1 MTKLETITAE
11 DLQNRTYEPTHFLV
25 DELIPEGLHIL
36 AGAPKIGK
44 SWLALW
50 LCLCVSQGQ
59 PLWNF
64 ATTQGEAL
72 YLSLEDSFQRIQT
85 RLFDLTE
92 DAPPTLHFAIMADTL
107 KHGLEQQIEQ
117 FLTEHPDT
125 KLVVIDTLQR
135 VRGTGSDSNLYAND
149 YQAIG
154 LLKKLADK
162 RHIAI
167 ILIHHLRKLHD
178 DDPMNMISGST
189 GLSGAADSTF
199 VLQKHSRLANIASL
213 HCTGRDIPDRTLK
226 LEFGEEDHIWKLL
239 EDSKPCGGASKIST
253 LQIENLLSELL
264 QKEPEISAPAKALLE
279 KIDPAG
285 IESWTPNSFSHQ
297 IRKSVDTLRKNG
309 IFASFRKSNGERLI
323 CLKRVDGADLPT
335 VEKKST
341 LSTLRV
347 CRAPAPRREARV
359 AAVCGFLPRQRVCV
373 RRGRKAHV
381 ASTCGQRGKT
391 QVRNPEKPRRGGKNP
406 PVREEPASHLAS
418 RRRTGSLP
426 NASNRAE
433 AHTHFM
439 RTEENM
445 RKNKQ
450 FSIRISAQ
458 DLETIRQK
466 AVQAHMSQS
475 DYVTA
480 CCLGKRIVIL
490 DGLREVLR
498 QQKAIGNNLNQ
509 LTVLANM
516 GKVQFANLDS
526 AAQEFSKINTA
537 LRELQEGGAGRSQ
550 SSIS

>member
-1 MTKLETITAE
+1 MTKLETINAE
-11 DLQNRTYEPTHFLV
+11 DLQNRTYEPTHFFV

-92 DAPPTLHFAIMADTL
+92 DAPLTLHFAIMADTL

-135 VRGTGSDSNLYAND
+135 VRSTGNDSNLYAND
-149 YQAIG
+149 YQDIG
-154 LLKKLADK
+154 LLKQLADR

-167 ILIHHLRKLHD
+167 LLIHHLRKLHD

-189 GLSGAADSTF
+189 GLSGAADSAF
-199 VLQKHSRLANIASL
+199 VLQKNARSANAASL

-226 LEFGEEDHIWKLL
+226 LELDEDDHVWKLL
-239 EDSKPCGGASKIST
+239 ADSKTCSTTSKISM
-253 LQIENLLSELL
+253 LQIEILLSGLL

-297 IRKSVDTLRKNG
+297 IRKSVDTLRQNG
-309 IFASFRKSNGERLI
+309 ILVSFRKSNGERLI

-335 VEKKST
+335 VEKIAPIDPAGVSST
-341 LSTLRV
+341 RS
-347 CRAPAPRREARV
+347 AP
-359 AAVCGFLPRQRVCV
+359 
-373 RRGRKAHV
+373 
-381 ASTCGQRGKT
+381 
-391 QVRNPEKPRRGGKNP
+391 
-406 PVREEPASHLAS
+406 
-418 RRRTGSLP
+418 
-426 NASNRAE
+426 
-433 AHTHFM
+433 
-439 RTEENM
+439 
-445 RKNKQ
+445 
-450 FSIRISAQ
+450 
-458 DLETIRQK
+458 
-466 AVQAHMSQS
+466 
-475 DYVTA
+475 
-480 CCLGKRIVIL
+480 
-490 DGLREVLR
+490 
-498 QQKAIGNNLNQ
+498 
-509 LTVLANM
+509 
-516 GKVQFANLDS
+516 
-526 AAQEFSKINTA
+526 
-537 LRELQEGGAGRSQ
+537 
-550 SSIS
+550 

>member
-64 ATTQGEAL
+64 AVTQGEVL

-117 FLTEHPDT
+117 FLTEHPTT

-135 VRGTGSDSNLYAND
+135 VRRAGSDSNLYAND
-149 YQAIG
+149 YQDIG

-167 ILIHHLRKLHD
+167 LLVHHLRKLHD

-199 VLQKHSRLANIASL
+199 VLQKSSRLANIASL

-226 LEFGEEDHIWKLL
+226 LEFGEEDHVWKLL
-239 EDSKPCGGASKIST
+239 EDSKTCSGASKIST
-253 LQIENLLSELL
+253 LQLVHLFSELL
-264 QKEPEISAPAKALLE
+264 RADPEYLGSPSALSAKIDPDGSLGITPKKVTRLVRESVAALRENGILAETYRSNGKRWISLKRAESADFLPVK
-279 KIDPAG
+279 KIGTIDPAG
-285 IESWTPNSFSHQ
+285 
-297 IRKSVDTLRKNG
+297 
-309 IFASFRKSNGERLI
+309 
-323 CLKRVDGADLPT
+323 
-335 VEKKST
+335 
-341 LSTLRV
+341 
-347 CRAPAPRREARV
+347 
-359 AAVCGFLPRQRVCV
+359 AVCGFLPRLRVCA
-373 RRGRKAHV
+373 RRGRKSPRCAD
-381 ASTCGQRGKT
+381 
-391 QVRNPEKPRRGGKNP
+391 VRTTRKNADAVRQPNAEKPRRGGKNP

-418 RRRTGSLP
+418 RRSTGSLP

-433 AHTHFM
+433 ARTHFM
-439 RTEENM
+439 KTEE
-445 RKNKQ
+445 R
-450 FSIRISAQ
+450 
-458 DLETIRQK
+458 
-466 AVQAHMSQS
+466 
-475 DYVTA
+475 
-480 CCLGKRIVIL
+480 
-490 DGLREVLR
+490 
-498 QQKAIGNNLNQ
+498 
-509 LTVLANM
+509 
-516 GKVQFANLDS
+516 
-526 AAQEFSKINTA
+526 
-537 LRELQEGGAGRSQ
+537 
-550 SSIS
+550 